1 MHIWLWPYAPNNV
14 VQHTTKNT
22 KHQAVGV
29 KKRGSE
35 ITVIAMH
42 IANNMIK
49 SQEVHIFTP
58 DKSVAESVCGAG
70 PKHQGSFNTIIFRVG
85 GLEDPQTMRGY
96 DTLPPI
102 LSVWAV
108 LA

>member
-1 MHIWLWPYAPNNV
+1 LAWALCPQQCGTAHSKKYQTSGSWC
-14 VQHTTKNT
+14 
-22 KHQAVGV
+22 

-96 DTLPPI
+96 DMLPPI

-108 LA
+108 ST